1 MLVFEMVSS
10 VAKYIAS
17 FTHQLTCSNDDF
29 FFFQAKI
36 GRKKEHEA
44 DLQNL
49 RGENADI
56 SQEAKEIRETF

>member
-17 FTHQLTCSNDDF
+17 FTHQLTYSNDE

-56 SQEAKEIRETF
+56 SQQANEIRETF